1 MVESIG
7 DHSASIGETVIKLD
21 GAKLA
26 DNVSKLL
33 SQLHN
38 IAYTSH
44 ENAISAV
51 FSRDVSVA
59 ESVRSEKENVDS
71 LFHAIETTVRGL
83 PPEMGRHLLAVASSI
98 RLIYDNSLDIA
109 DLVMPKLP

>member
-7 DHSASIGETVIKLD
+7 DHSSSIGETVIKLA

-26 DNVSKLL
+26 DNL
-33 SQLHN
+33 SEQILRLHKV
-38 IAYTSH
+38 AYESH

-51 FSRDVSVA
+51 FYHNVSIA
-59 ESVRSEKENVDS
+59 ESVRSEREKVES
-71 LFHAIETTVRGL
+71 IFHEIETAILDL
-83 PPEMGRHLLAVASSI
+83 PAEMGRHLLAVASSI
-98 RLIYDNSLDIA
+98 RQIYNNSLDIA